1 MVSYQANQPPR
12 NPAKG
17 DLPANTAQ
25 HATVNQ
31 WLNDEENNVWK
42 QEPASSGDNT
52 PKTDPRKNNTD
63 DIPSIL
69 RPGFGNPNHQPDYN
83 VWQSHTTSKTPEPTG
98 QDDIPQALK
107 PTVTGSG
114 LNPFRTGSTPAK
126 TPPHITVQSPT
137 DSFASLSINQAS
149 NNPWGASLLTQA
161 PDAPKTVPQLLPEAT
176 EQDPWATQ
184 EPIEMDATP
193 IQHAVNVPGNLDG
206 SAAWT
211 EQANTSAVPT
221 TVNQTVSTMSP
232 EAKDMLRE
240 EHQVWG
246 DAAGAGKKTKG
257 KRKDDDSDDEWNMID
272 SETSSIAPDD
282 EFKDAPTT
290 QAAGKQKEAV
300 LPAAVPFTASSTAA
314 TSDTTSKPF
323 ATPVSRSE
331 DLLIEGLEETL
342 PTIEQQTGVTPASPD
357 VRPALPP
364 RDSAGPDRWVPTR
377 QAVDGKAETYQV
389 KNIRWHDV
397 NARKN
402 PRSSPILIQNE
413 NGPCP
418 LVALVNA
425 LTLTTPEDVSD
436 TALVHTLKSRE
447 TVSLSLVLDAVFDE
461 LMSPRRTSSEDAL
474 PDVTELYGFL
484 QSLHT
489 GMNVN
494 PRFIPTPEMIAAYK
508 RSSLTHLHPSQ
519 RELLMPGTFEN
530 SLEMR
535 LYATFSIPLIH
546 GWLARKT
553 DPAYEAFERQAATYE
568 DAQNLLFREEELDH
582 KLSAPGQ
589 GLSPSEQ
596 QLYHDIMT
604 IKMFMTESA
613 TQLTGWGIEVIGKA
627 IRPGTF
633 AILFRNDHFSTLY
646 CHPQTMQLMTL
657 VTDAG
662 YRSHDEVV
670 WETLAD
676 VNGERTEMLSGDFR
690 PVGSSPGVGGSSSST
705 FVGDDAGGMWT
716 TVQKGKRG
724 KAPQQSMDAPAT
736 SQEEQEDRDLA
747 LALQLQEE
755 EEERERE
762 ERERR
767 RQETLLSE
775 QFIEQQA
782 QQPQPVNRHGRRR
795 SSNNNSFTPPNL
807 SSNTVNIPITGS
819 GRPSNSSTHSLQRP
833 LSGQPAPQP
842 VRMQEVR
849 PLVPPRRPGVH
860 RPEDPS
866 EEAPPSYE
874 QSAHDRTYAPPSNP
888 PPSGLGGPP
897 PGPPPGRMSQA
908 PGVYQR
914 PMGGRT
920 PAMLGSA
927 SSAHLRDRDRDC
939 VVM

>member
-12 NPAKG
+12 NAGRG
-17 DLPANTAQ
+17 DSPANPGQ

-31 WLNDEENNVWK
+31 WLNDEENNVWN
-42 QEPASSGDNT
+42 QEPASRSDDT
-52 PKTDPRKNNTD
+52 SKTSSNRNNTD

-69 RPGFGNPNHQPDYN
+69 RPGFGSTNQQPDHN
-83 VWQSHTTSKTPEPTG
+83 VWQSHSPSKTPDSST
-98 QDDIPQALK
+98 QDNVPQALK
-107 PTVTGSG
+107 PATTGSG
-114 LNPFRTGSTPAK
+114 LNPFRTGAPTRP
-126 TPPHITVQSPT
+126 PPHITVQSPT

-149 NNPWGASLLTQA
+149 NNPWGASLLTQTTPEA
-161 PDAPKTVPQLLPEAT
+161 SKATPQLLPEAG

-184 EPIEMDATP
+184 EPVEMDATP
-193 IQHAVNVPGNLDG
+193 ITHAINVPVNMDG
-206 SAAWT
+206 SSAWT
-211 EQANTSAVPT
+211 EQARSNTPPASKGPAA
-221 TVNQTVSTMSP
+221 STMSP

-246 DAAGAGKKTKG
+246 DAAGASKTAKG
-257 KRKDDDSDDEWNMID
+257 KRKDDESDDEWNMID
-272 SETSSIAPDD
+272 SETSSVAHDD
-282 EFKDAPTT
+282 EFKDA
-290 QAAGKQKEAV
+290 QAEQATSKKKDAV
-300 LPAAVPFTASSTAA
+300 SSAAAVPLVAAASATA
-314 TSDTTSKPF
+314 TSEATSK
-323 ATPVSRSE
+323 AYGTPVSRSD

-342 PTIEQQTGVTPASPD
+342 PTIEQQTGIAPTSPD

-364 RDSAGPDRWVPTR
+364 RDSAAPDRWVPTR
-377 QAVDGKAETYQV
+377 QVVDGKAETYQV

-397 NARKN
+397 NAARN

-474 PDVTELYGFL
+474 PDVTELYAFL

-582 KLSAPGQ
+582 KLSQPGE

-613 TQLTGWGIEVIGKA
+613 TQLTRWGIEVIGKA

-676 VNGERTEMLSGDFR
+676 VNGEMTEMLSGDFR
-690 PVGSSPGVGGSSSST
+690 PVGSGAGVGGSSSST
-705 FVGDDAGGMWT
+705 FVGDDAGGSWT
-716 TVQKGKRG
+716 TVQKGKRT
-724 KAPQQSMDAPAT
+724 KTPQQAMEPTT

-755 EEERERE
+755 EEQRERE

-782 QQPQPVNRHGRRR
+782 QQPQPVNRHGRRT
-795 SSNNNSFTPPNL
+795 SSNNFTPPNL
-807 SSNTVNIPITGS
+807 SSSTINLPHTGGPNNNS
-819 GRPSNSSTHSLQRP
+819 NNNLHRPP
-833 LSGQPAPQP
+833 SGQSMPGR
-842 VRMQEVR
+842 VQEVR

-874 QSAHDRTYAPPSNP
+874 QSAHDRTYAPPSGP
-888 PPSGLGGPP
+888 PPSNLGGPP
-897 PGPPPGRMSQA
+897 SGPPPGRMSQA